1 MNADDGQ
8 LGTVIGSSPASL
20 RRAWMQA
27 CSEMLA

>member
-20 RRAWMQA
+20 RRAWLQA
-27 CSEMLA
+27 CLIKT